1 MSDLRFPLQ
10 SAVVFISPCVFKF
23 LRLANKG
30 CYKIIVADAQPSGIV
45 LINKM
50 FPSGGRVSD
59 RRRCTGG
66 GGGDSVY
73 DTGVGMLVYFELN
86 P

>member
-23 LRLANKG
+23 SRLAIKG
-30 CYKIIVADAQPSGIV
+30 CHKIIVADAQPSGIV

-59 RRRCTGG
+59 RRRCPRG

-73 DTGVGMLVYFELN
+73 DRGGDARRIF
-86 P
+86 

>member
-10 SAVVFISPCVFKF
+10 SAVVFISPCVFKL

-59 RRRCTGG
+59 RRRCPGG
-66 GGGDSVY
+66 TLY
-73 DTGVGMLVYFELN
+73 MTGVGMLVGNFELN

>member
-23 LRLANKG
+23 SRLAIKG
-30 CYKIIVADAQPSGIV
+30 CHKIIVADAEPSGIV

-50 FPSGGRVSD
+50 LPSGGRVSD

-66 GGGDSVY
+66 GGTPY
-73 DTGVGMLVYFELN
+73 MTGVGMLVYFELN

>member
-59 RRRCTGG
+59 RRRCPGGTPYMTGWG
-66 GGGDSVY
+66 CSS
-73 DTGVGMLVYFELN
+73 EILN
-86 P
+86 

>member
-10 SAVVFISPCVFKF
+10 SAFVFISPCVFKF
-23 LRLANKG
+23 LRLATKG
-30 CYKIIVADAQPSGIV
+30 FYKIIVADAQPSGIV

-59 RRRCTGG
+59 RRQCPGG
-66 GGGDSVY
+66 NSVY
-73 DTGVGMLVYFELN
+73 DRGGDARRKF
-86 P
+86 